1 MNRAAYTAV
10 RESFRLGMTEKDVEQ
25 LILDAYRRV
34 AGDSFTFCGDIVGGK
49 RSADIEGGATDYVLQ
64 TGDALILDLQPQI
77 DGVFCEAGACPEA
90 IFSFR
95 GETQGALQIRNIHAL
110 ETKCVVRSEGALNV
124 ELENCR
130 VEKITG
136 AL

>member
-1 MNRAAYTAV
+1 MR
-10 RESFRLGMTEKDVEQ
+10 
-25 LILDAYRRV
+25 
-34 AGDSFTFCGDIVGGK
+34 
-49 RSADIEGGATDYVLQ
+49 
-64 TGDALILDLQPQI
+64 
-77 DGVFCEAGACPEA
+77 
-90 IFSFR
+90 
-95 GETQGALQIRNIHAL
+95 ETQGALRIRNIHAL